1 MFEELNAYY
10 SAPDLLAGMKDEL
23 FRRFADKPHDLLQAM
38 QREPDAQYWFSIWG
52 ALDDRMGAAAS
63 DALLFA

>member
-1 MFEELNAYY
+1 
-10 SAPDLLAGMKDEL
+10 MKDEL
-23 FRRFADKPHDLLQAM
+23 FRRFAGKPGDLVQTM

-63 DALLFA
+63 DALCCA